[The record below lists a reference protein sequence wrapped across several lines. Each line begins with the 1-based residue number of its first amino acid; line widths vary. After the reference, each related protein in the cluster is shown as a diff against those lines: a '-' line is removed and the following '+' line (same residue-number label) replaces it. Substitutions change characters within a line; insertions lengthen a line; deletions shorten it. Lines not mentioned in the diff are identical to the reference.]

1 MDLEELQHHLDF
13 NNIGN
18 APIAVKI
25 GAVTFLCISIL
36 AAGIWFDTKPQLE
49 SLDKIKAKEVTLL
62 SEFKVKANQAA
73 KLDLYKEQLAEM
85 KATFGALLRQLPE
98 KTDVESLIVDVSQT
112 ALANGLEVKKFQPSK
127 EVKKGFY
134 AELPIALQVTG
145 TFHDLATFISGVAA
159 LPRIVTIHN
168 MTLLPV
174 VVKKKDGSEDNT
186 TPDSVQKLKMTSTA
200 KTYRYL
206 SEDDQL

>member
-1 MDLEELQHHLDF
+1 MDMEELQHHLDF

-18 APIAVKI
+18 APTPVKVGVVI
-25 GAVTFLCISIL
+25 TLCVAIL
-36 AAGIWFDTKPQLE
+36 AAGLWFDTRVQLE
-49 SLDKIKAKEVTLL
+49 TLDQIKAREVTLL
-62 SEFKVKANQAA
+62 TEFKIKANQAA
-73 KLDLYKEQLAEM
+73 KLDLYKEQLDEM

-112 ALANGLEVKKFQPSK
+112 ALANGLEVKKFQPSQ

-134 AELPIALQVTG
+134 AELPISLQVTG
-145 TFHDLATFISGVAA
+145 TYHELAQFISGVAA

-168 MTLLPV
+168 MKLTPV
-174 VVKKKDGSEDNT
+174 TKTKGEKNTDNT
-186 TPDSVQKLKMTSTA
+186 QASSIQKLKMTSTA

-206 SEDDQL
+206 AEDDQ